1 MHTEKNPNPIRRQLH
16 LALASGALLAGVCGA
31 AEAGPTLRV
40 DDESYVTLTYALQAW
55 GQDRGYTSAS
65 DSGDS
70 TDFFLRR
77 NRVSLFGQYNDYIG
91 FYVQLDAAS
100 DSRGGVD
107 DKSVFYR
114 DAYITLDYTDAARF
128 IVGRFKNTFTRENLE
143 GCLEPLTLDRAEVI
157 AYTPFAGSR
166 DTGAAIWGNLAD
178 GLFQYRLMVADGRE
192 GDNVVE
198 DSMRMTGRVHMSF
211 WDPEYEY
218 GYLGTYLGTKKVLT
232 IGASYDYQPDVAY
245 GDFVMKTDPKDYS
258 AWTADLFVEYP
269 TAVGTWTLSGAV
281 MDYSVDDAISGP
293 SPDPDLPATSELEA
307 YYAKFGYLLP
317 NKVGPGRLQF
327 FARHEDSDYQR
338 TDPFFDQT
346 WTGVGA
352 NYYLNGQRL
361 KVTFEYAKIDFDVE
375 HPTNPSLQDYNQAT
389 LGLQFI
395 F

>member
-1 MHTEKNPNPIRRQLH
+1 MHTATNPNLIQLRA
-16 LALASGALLAGVCGA
+16 ALASGALLAGLCGTA
-31 AEAGPTLRV
+31 AAGPTLRV
-40 DDESYVTLTYALQAW
+40 DDQSYVTLTYALQAW
-55 GQDRGYTSAS
+55 AQDRDFTSAT

-77 NRVSLFGQYNDYIG
+77 NRISLFGQYNDYIG

-100 DSRGGVD
+100 DSRNGVD

-157 AYTPFAGSR
+157 AYTPFGGSR
-166 DTGAAIWGNLAD
+166 DTGAAIWGNVAD
-178 GLFQYRLMVADGRE
+178 GKLQYRFMVADGRE
-192 GDNVVE
+192 GDNVVK
-198 DSMRMTGRVHMSF
+198 DSMRMTGRVHVSL
-211 WDPEYEY
+211 WDPEYDY
-218 GYLGTYLGTKKVLT
+218 GYLGTYLGTKKVFT

-245 GDFVMKTDPKDYS
+245 SDFIMKTGPKDYS
-258 AWTADLFVEYP
+258 AWTADLFMEYP
-269 TAVGTWTLSGAV
+269 TAAGTWTFSGAY
-281 MDYSVDDAISGP
+281 MDYSLDGALSGP
-293 SPDPDLPATSELEA
+293 SPDPALPASSELEA
-307 YYAKFGYLLP
+307 YYVKAGYLLP

-327 FARHEDSDYQR
+327 FVRHEDSDYQR
-338 TDPFFDQT
+338 PDPFFDQT

-352 NYYLNGQRL
+352 NYYINGQRL
-361 KVTFEYAKIDFDVE
+361 KLTFEWAKIDFDVD
-375 HPTNPSLQDYNQAT
+375 HPTTPSLQDYNQAT